1 MDEGKREK
9 DRRREH
15 CADANFIGIKEIGV
29 KNE

>member
-15 CADANFIGIKEIGV
+15 CTKANSIGIKENGV
-29 KNE
+29 ENE